1 MTTTNVNL
9 EKWTPLVNALEFTVR
24 NARDA
29 WTVQTESKD
38 WDFGPYIQAQYV
50 NGEIIAEITSSKF
63 LEPALPIHSEHRM
76 QFMGW
81 QKPFGHDYPNWYKVI
96 PHTVNGH
103 EEIARL
109 WVKTLVEIYGM
120 KPEWRL
126 SVAPMSI
133 DFIRAWRWEMCDTR
147 IVGSYRLVD
156 RHGLTQA
163 EIREREARRSIQST
177 IDKDL
182 AWEVRQLLGR
192 GKTLKLAGTDLIRL
206 AQCEAKPEV
215 VKIVTQLVYAGESQ
229 LEFNVTSDDVQNLEL
244 YREIEF
250 DEFAGHEFL
259 ESHADFDQVQSIW
272 SGREPNGRI
281 LRSVS

>member
-1 MTTTNVNL
+1 
-9 EKWTPLVNALEFTVR
+9 
-24 NARDA
+24 
-29 WTVQTESKD
+29 
-38 WDFGPYIQAQYV
+38 
-50 NGEIIAEITSSKF
+50 
-63 LEPALPIHSEHRM
+63 
-76 QFMGW
+76 
-81 QKPFGHDYPNWYKVI
+81 
-96 PHTVNGH
+96 
-103 EEIARL
+103 
-109 WVKTLVEIYGM
+109 
-120 KPEWRL
+120 
-126 SVAPMSI
+126 
-133 DFIRAWRWEMCDTR
+133 MCDTR

-177 IDKDL
+177 IEKDL
-182 AWEVRQLLGR
+182 AWDVRQLLGR

-215 VKIVTQLVYAGESQ
+215 VKIVTQLVYAGESE